1 MISSFFSKAKPIHLI
16 VVSALLTIAFTLTKV
31 LKTTQSFEAG
41 NITKQILLLGVCIF
55 SVFVFDFLSGKNNL
69 TKNNSYKILFFS
81 LFMIIMPQTFL
92 NSKIL
97 VANLFILFA
106 LRRIISIRTK
116 KQINKKLF
124 DAAFWISLAT
134 LLSFWASLFYIL
146 IFIAIILY
154 TITDIKNWIIPF
166 VGILTV
172 VVICIS
178 ILIVT
183 NTNIVDYFLNMN
195 TDISFDFSH
204 LNSRPIIVSSTIIFS
219 YFIWAVFFYINSIKT
234 KSKNVKPSY
243 FLILIAT
250 LIGFAIVLISPNKTG
265 AEFLFLFAPLSIIL
279 ATYMEILKEK
289 WFKEVLIWILILIPV
304 INLML

>member
-16 VVSALLTIAFTLTKV
+16 VVSALLTITFTLTKV
-31 LKTTQSFEAG
+31 IKTTQDFEFG
-41 NITKQILLLGVCIF
+41 NVIKQILLLGVCIF
-55 SVFVFDFLSGKNNL
+55 SVFTFDFLSGKNDL

-154 TITDIKNWIIPF
+154 TITDVKNWIIPF
-166 VGILTV
+166 VGVLTV
-172 VVICIS
+172 AVICIS
-178 ILIVT
+178 VLIVT
-183 NTNIVDYFLNMN
+183 NTDIIEYFLNMN
-195 TDISFDFSH
+195 TYISFDFSP
-204 LNSRPIIVSSTIIFS
+204 LNSRQIIVSSTIIFS
-219 YFIWAVFFYINSIKT
+219 YFIWAVFFYINNIKT

-250 LIGFAIVLISPNKTG
+250 LIGFTIVLISPNKTG

-289 WFKEVLIWILILIPV
+289 WFKEVLIWLLILIPV
-304 INLML
+304 VNLVL